1 MINSYKAISGRYLK
15 SNKKRTALTIIGIIL
30 SVALITSICTFILTV
45 QNSMLDK
52 QIKEVGAFHAVV
64 ENANRDDISKLKIN
78 PKIEKLGL
86 GKSEEPVPFIKDKG
100 LGIDYLNESGFE
112 LMNVQ
117 LEEGE
122 LPKKENEIAIERW
135 ILRYFEEGVNL
146 GDKIEINDEKGNAKS
161 YELVGIIKD
170 DWRSQNVG
178 TARGYLAASEE
189 ILQGEGVTALVQI
202 NEKADKWQVINEIE
216 ESVSE
221 GAKVSHNEDL
231 MRLTGESS
239 DSALNQ
245 AVMAVVVMVIGIVVL
260 ATVVVIYNAFQ
271 ISIAERIKQIG
282 LLRAIGTTKKQ
293 IVNLVLRE
301 ATLMILIGVPLG
313 IFFGIVAVYCIA
325 FVFTKLTPSGEFS
338 NLKVVISPIAILIS
352 GIVGA
357 LSIYVSA
364 YLPARVAGR
373 TSPLV
378 AISSQALIKKEKRSR
393 GGLFLGRF
401 LKIDLSM
408 ALKNVKRNKKR
419 FYVTVFSMAISVT
432 LFVTFTSFAK
442 YSSNFTD
449 EVTESDDKDF
459 VITLNYNDDNEVKG
473 ISEELI
479 EKVKNIPNVDNVY
492 KRYSRISTCEALLDA
507 SIIPE
512 EVMKWNKESGK
523 DFGMNEDRL
532 PKAALD
538 GKEKL
543 SIPVVIDTYEES
555 KLEKS
560 NKYIKEGSI
569 EELKEDEIIVVRN
582 TRFFGERTLISPMA
596 NLKVGDEIPLSTN
609 YYYYEGED
617 KNSEVQIREDL
628 DYLSN
633 EVKKL
638 RIAAIVDVPPFKD
651 ADYYEILNIITSEKT
666 AENIIKDNVYLQ
678 NQYYL
683 ESLDIRLTDD
693 IYADDVD
700 ASIRQI
706 ENSNPGIMYSN
717 MIEFNKQDKAFKL
730 QMLILLMGFTI
741 VITLISAV
749 NIVNTVT
756 TNILLRKKELSALEA
771 IGMTKK
777 QVRRMITFE
786 GVLFGIYGG
795 IIGSVLGTVFSYMI
809 YEPMSDIRRFAFVF
823 PWQSI
828 VIAVTAVVIMGY
840 VSALIPLRR
849 LKKDSIIEGIR
860 GE

>member
-45 QNSMLDK
+45 QNSMLEQ

-64 ENANRDDISKLKIN
+64 EKATRADIEKLEIN
-78 PKIEKLGL
+78 PKIDKLGL
-86 GKSEEPVPFIKDKG
+86 GKSEEPVQFIKDK
-100 LGIDYLNESGFE
+100 LIGINHLNESGFE

-122 LPKKENEIAIERW
+122 LPKKGNEIAVERW
-135 ILRYFEEGVNL
+135 ILRYFESGIKV
-146 GDKIEINDEKGNAKS
+146 GDEIEIKDEKGNAKS
-161 YELVGIIKD
+161 YVLSGIVKD
-170 DWRSQNVG
+170 DWRSQNIG
-178 TARGYLAASEE
+178 TAKGYMAVDHE
-189 ILQGEGVTALVQI
+189 ILQGSEVTALVQI
-202 NEKADKWQVINEIE
+202 KEKADKWQVINEIK

-221 GAKVSHNEDL
+221 GAEVSHNEDL

-239 DSALNQ
+239 DSGLN
-245 AVMAVVVMVIGIVVL
+245 AAITTVVIMVIGIVVL

-293 IVNLVLRE
+293 IINLVLRE

-313 IFFGIVAVYCIA
+313 MFFGIIAVYCIA
-325 FVFTKLTPSGEFS
+325 FVFTKLTPTGDFS
-338 NLKVVISPIAILIS
+338 NLKVVLSPITLILS
-352 GIVGA
+352 GIIGA
-357 LSIYVSA
+357 LSIYASA
-364 YLPARVAGR
+364 YLPARSAGK

-401 LKIDLSM
+401 LKIDWGM

-442 YSSNFTD
+442 FSSNFTD
-449 EVTESDDKDF
+449 EITESNDMDF
-459 VITLNYNDDNEVKG
+459 SVSLNYNDDNVDG
-473 ISEELI
+473 ISEKLI
-479 EKVKNIPNVDNVY
+479 DEVKAIPNVENIY
-492 KRYSRISTCEALLDA
+492 KRYSRLSTCEALVDR

-512 EVMKWNKESGK
+512 EVLKWSEESGK
-523 DFGMNEDRL
+523 EFGMNENRL
-532 PKAALD
+532 PTVSLD

-543 SIPVVIDTYEES
+543 SIPVVIDAYDEG

-560 NKYIKEGSI
+560 HKYVKEGSI
-569 EELKEDEIIVVRN
+569 DNLKEDEIIVVRN

-596 NLKVGDEIPLSTN
+596 NLKVGDEVPLSTD
-609 YYYYEGED
+609 YYYDGES
-617 KNSEVQIREDL
+617 SEVQIKEDL
-628 DYLSN
+628 NYASD
-633 EVKKL
+633 EVEKL
-638 RIAAIVDVPPFKD
+638 KVAAIVEVAPFKD
-651 ADYYEILNIITSEKT
+651 ADYYETLNIIVSEKT
-666 AENIIKDNVYLQ
+666 AEKIIKDNLYLQ
-678 NQYYL
+678 NQYYV

-693 IYADDVD
+693 VYVD
-700 ASIRQI
+700 GVDSALREL
-706 ENSNPGIMYSN
+706 ENTNPGITYFN
-717 MIEFNKQDKAFKL
+717 KIEFNKQDKAFKI

-741 VITLISAV
+741 VISLISAV

-756 TNILLRKKELSALEA
+756 TNILLRRKELAALEA
-771 IGMTKK
+771 IGMTNK

-795 IIGSVLGTVFSYMI
+795 IIGSVLGTAFSYML
-809 YEPMSDIRRFAFVF
+809 YEPMSSIRRFAFAF

-828 VIAVTAVVIMGY
+828 IIAVTAVVIVGY
-840 VSALIPLRR
+840 ISALIPLRR
-849 LKKDSIIEGIR
+849 LKKDSIIEVIR

>member
-45 QNSMLDK
+45 QNSMLEQ

-64 ENANRDDISKLKIN
+64 EKATRADIEKLEIN
-78 PKIEKLGL
+78 PKIDKLGL
-86 GKSEEPVPFIKDKG
+86 GKSEEPVQFIKDK
-100 LGIDYLNESGFE
+100 LIGINHLNESGFE

-122 LPKKENEIAIERW
+122 LPKKGNEIAVERW
-135 ILRYFEEGVNL
+135 ILRYFESGIKV
-146 GDKIEINDEKGNAKS
+146 GDEIEIKDEKGNAKS
-161 YELVGIIKD
+161 YVLSGIVKD
-170 DWRSQNVG
+170 DWRSQNIG
-178 TARGYLAASEE
+178 TAKGYMAVDHE
-189 ILQGEGVTALVQI
+189 ILQGSEVTALVQI
-202 NEKADKWQVINEIE
+202 KEKADKWQVINEIK

-221 GAKVSHNEDL
+221 GAEVSHNEDL

-239 DSALNQ
+239 DSGLN
-245 AVMAVVVMVIGIVVL
+245 AAITTVVIMVIGIVVL

-293 IVNLVLRE
+293 IINLVLRE

-313 IFFGIVAVYCIA
+313 MFFGIIAVYCIA
-325 FVFTKLTPSGEFS
+325 FVFTKLTPTGDFS
-338 NLKVVISPIAILIS
+338 NLKVVLSPITLILS
-352 GIVGA
+352 GIIGA
-357 LSIYVSA
+357 LSIYASA
-364 YLPARVAGR
+364 YLPARSAGK

-378 AISSQALIKKEKRSR
+378 AISSQALIKKEKRRR

-401 LKIDLSM
+401 LKIDWGM

-442 YSSNFTD
+442 FSSNFTD
-449 EVTESDDKDF
+449 EITESNDMDF
-459 VITLNYNDDNEVKG
+459 SVSLNYNDDNVDG
-473 ISEELI
+473 ISEKLI
-479 EKVKNIPNVDNVY
+479 DEVKAIPNVENIY
-492 KRYSRISTCEALLDA
+492 KRYSRLSTCEALVDR

-512 EVMKWNKESGK
+512 EVLKWSEESGK
-523 DFGMNEDRL
+523 EFGMNENRL
-532 PKAALD
+532 PTVSLD

-543 SIPVVIDTYEES
+543 SIPVVIDAYDEG

-560 NKYIKEGSI
+560 HKYVKEGSI
-569 EELKEDEIIVVRN
+569 DNLKEDEIIVVRN

-596 NLKVGDEIPLSTN
+596 NLKVGDEVPLSTD
-609 YYYYEGED
+609 YYYYDGES
-617 KNSEVQIREDL
+617 SEVQIKEDL
-628 DYLSN
+628 NYASD
-633 EVKKL
+633 EVEKL
-638 RIAAIVDVPPFKD
+638 KVAAIVEVAPFKD
-651 ADYYEILNIITSEKT
+651 ADYYETLNIIVSEKT
-666 AENIIKDNVYLQ
+666 AEKIIKDNLYLQ
-678 NQYYL
+678 NQYYV

-693 IYADDVD
+693 VYVDDVD
-700 ASIRQI
+700 SALREL
-706 ENSNPGIMYSN
+706 ENTNPGITYFN
-717 MIEFNKQDKAFKL
+717 KIEFNKQDKAFKI

-741 VITLISAV
+741 VISLISAV

-756 TNILLRKKELSALEA
+756 TNILLRRKELAALEA
-771 IGMTKK
+771 IGMTNK

-795 IIGSVLGTVFSYMI
+795 IIGSVLGTAFSYML
-809 YEPMSDIRRFAFVF
+809 YEPMSSIRRFAFAF

-828 VIAVTAVVIMGY
+828 IIAVTAVVIVGY
-840 VSALIPLRR
+840 ISALIPLRR
-849 LKKDSIIEGIR
+849 LKKDSIIEVIR

>member
-45 QNSMLDK
+45 QNSMLEQ

-64 ENANRDDISKLKIN
+64 EKATRADIEKLEIN
-78 PKIEKLGL
+78 PKIDKLGL
-86 GKSEEPVPFIKDKG
+86 GKSEEPVQFIKDK
-100 LGIDYLNESGFE
+100 LIGINHLNESGFE

-122 LPKKENEIAIERW
+122 LPKKGNEIAVERW
-135 ILRYFEEGVNL
+135 ILRYFESGIKV
-146 GDKIEINDEKGNAKS
+146 GDEIEIKDEKGNAKS
-161 YELVGIIKD
+161 YVLSGIVKD
-170 DWRSQNVG
+170 DWRSQNIG
-178 TARGYLAASEE
+178 TAKGYMAVDHE
-189 ILQGEGVTALVQI
+189 ILQGSEVTALVQI
-202 NEKADKWQVINEIE
+202 KEKADKWQVINEIK

-221 GAKVSHNEDL
+221 GAEVSHNEDL

-239 DSALNQ
+239 DSGLN
-245 AVMAVVVMVIGIVVL
+245 AAITTVVIMVIGIVVL

-293 IVNLVLRE
+293 IINLVLRE

-313 IFFGIVAVYCIA
+313 MFFGIIAVYCIA
-325 FVFTKLTPSGEFS
+325 FVFTKLTPTGDFS
-338 NLKVVISPIAILIS
+338 NLKVVLSPITLILS
-352 GIVGA
+352 GIIGA
-357 LSIYVSA
+357 LSIYASA
-364 YLPARVAGR
+364 YLPARSAGK

-401 LKIDLSM
+401 LKIDWGM

-442 YSSNFTD
+442 FSSNFTD
-449 EVTESDDKDF
+449 EITESNDMDF
-459 VITLNYNDDNEVKG
+459 SVSLNYNDDNVDG
-473 ISEELI
+473 ISEKLI
-479 EKVKNIPNVDNVY
+479 DEVKAIPNVENIY
-492 KRYSRISTCEALLDA
+492 KRYSRLSTCEALVDR

-512 EVMKWNKESGK
+512 EVLKWSEESGK
-523 DFGMNEDRL
+523 EFGMNENRL
-532 PKAALD
+532 STVSLD

-543 SIPVVIDTYEES
+543 SIPVVIDAYDEG

-560 NKYIKEGSI
+560 HKYVKEGSI
-569 EELKEDEIIVVRN
+569 DNLKEDAIIVVRN

-596 NLKVGDEIPLSTN
+596 NLKVGDEVPLSTD
-609 YYYYEGED
+609 YYYDGES
-617 KNSEVQIREDL
+617 SEVQIKEDL
-628 DYLSN
+628 NYASD
-633 EVKKL
+633 EVEKL
-638 RIAAIVDVPPFKD
+638 KVAAIVEVAPFKD
-651 ADYYEILNIITSEKT
+651 ADYYETLNIIVSEKT
-666 AENIIKDNVYLQ
+666 AEKIIKDNLYLQ
-678 NQYYL
+678 NQYYV

-693 IYADDVD
+693 VYVD
-700 ASIRQI
+700 GVDSALREL
-706 ENSNPGIMYSN
+706 ENTNPGITYFN
-717 MIEFNKQDKAFKL
+717 KIEFNKQDKAFKI

-741 VITLISAV
+741 VISLISAV

-756 TNILLRKKELSALEA
+756 TNILLRRKELAALEA
-771 IGMTKK
+771 IGMTNK

-795 IIGSVLGTVFSYMI
+795 IIGSVLGTAFSYML
-809 YEPMSDIRRFAFVF
+809 YEPMSSIRRFAFAF

-828 VIAVTAVVIMGY
+828 IIAVTAVVIVGY
-840 VSALIPLRR
+840 ISALIPLRR
-849 LKKDSIIEGIR
+849 LKKDSIIEVIR

>member
-45 QNSMLDK
+45 QNSMLEQ

-64 ENANRDDISKLKIN
+64 EKATRADIEKLEIN
-78 PKIEKLGL
+78 PKIDKLGL
-86 GKSEEPVPFIKDKG
+86 GKSEEPVQFIKDK
-100 LGIDYLNESGFE
+100 LIGINHLNESGFE

-122 LPKKENEIAIERW
+122 LPKKGNEIAVERW
-135 ILRYFEEGVNL
+135 ILRYFESGIKV
-146 GDKIEINDEKGNAKS
+146 GDEIEIKDEKGNAKS
-161 YELVGIIKD
+161 YVLSGIVKD
-170 DWRSQNVG
+170 DWRSQNIG
-178 TARGYLAASEE
+178 TAKGYMAVDHE
-189 ILQGEGVTALVQI
+189 ILQGSEVTALVQI
-202 NEKADKWQVINEIE
+202 KEKADKWQVINEIK

-221 GAKVSHNEDL
+221 GAEVSHNEDL

-239 DSALNQ
+239 DSGLN
-245 AVMAVVVMVIGIVVL
+245 AAITTVVIMVIGIVVL

-293 IVNLVLRE
+293 IINLVLRE

-313 IFFGIVAVYCIA
+313 MFFGIIAVYCIA
-325 FVFTKLTPSGEFS
+325 FVFTKLTPTGDFS
-338 NLKVVISPIAILIS
+338 NLKVVLSPITLILS
-352 GIVGA
+352 GIIGA
-357 LSIYVSA
+357 LSIYASA
-364 YLPARVAGR
+364 YLPARSAGK

-401 LKIDLSM
+401 LKIDWGM

-442 YSSNFTD
+442 FSSNFTD
-449 EVTESDDKDF
+449 EITESNDMDF
-459 VITLNYNDDNEVKG
+459 SVSLNYNDDNVDG
-473 ISEELI
+473 ISEKLI
-479 EKVKNIPNVDNVY
+479 DEVKAIPNVENIY
-492 KRYSRISTCEALLDA
+492 KRYSRLSTCEALVDR

-512 EVMKWNKESGK
+512 EVLKWSEESGK
-523 DFGMNEDRL
+523 EFGMNENRL
-532 PKAALD
+532 PTVSLD

-543 SIPVVIDTYEES
+543 SIPVVIDAYDEG

-560 NKYIKEGSI
+560 HKYVKEGSI
-569 EELKEDEIIVVRN
+569 DNLKEDAIIVVRN

-596 NLKVGDEIPLSTN
+596 NLKVGDEVPLSTD
-609 YYYYEGED
+609 YYYDGES
-617 KNSEVQIREDL
+617 SEVQIKEDL
-628 DYLSN
+628 NYASD
-633 EVKKL
+633 EVEKL
-638 RIAAIVDVPPFKD
+638 KVAAIVEVAPFKD
-651 ADYYEILNIITSEKT
+651 ADYYETLNIIVSEKT
-666 AENIIKDNVYLQ
+666 AEKIIKDNLYLQ
-678 NQYYL
+678 NQYYV

-693 IYADDVD
+693 VYVD
-700 ASIRQI
+700 GVDSALREL
-706 ENSNPGIMYSN
+706 ENTNPGITYFN
-717 MIEFNKQDKAFKL
+717 KIEFNKQDKAFKI

-741 VITLISAV
+741 VISLISAV

-756 TNILLRKKELSALEA
+756 TNILLRRKELAALEA
-771 IGMTKK
+771 IGMTNK

-795 IIGSVLGTVFSYMI
+795 IIGSVLGTAFSYML
-809 YEPMSDIRRFAFVF
+809 YEPMSSIRRFAFAF

-828 VIAVTAVVIMGY
+828 IIAVTAVVIVGY
-840 VSALIPLRR
+840 ISALIPLRR
-849 LKKDSIIEGIR
+849 LKKDSIIEVIR

>member
-45 QNSMLDK
+45 QNSMLEQ

-64 ENANRDDISKLKIN
+64 EKATRADIEKLEIN
-78 PKIEKLGL
+78 PKIDKLGL
-86 GKSEEPVPFIKDKG
+86 GKSEEPVQFIKDK
-100 LGIDYLNESGFE
+100 LIGINHLNESGFE

-122 LPKKENEIAIERW
+122 LPKKGNEIAVERW
-135 ILRYFEEGVNL
+135 ILRYFESGIKV
-146 GDKIEINDEKGNAKS
+146 GDEIEIKDEKGNAKS
-161 YELVGIIKD
+161 YVLSGIVKD
-170 DWRSQNVG
+170 DWRSQNIG
-178 TARGYLAASEE
+178 TAKGYMAVDHE
-189 ILQGEGVTALVQI
+189 ILQGSEVTALVQI
-202 NEKADKWQVINEIE
+202 KEKADKWQVINEIK

-221 GAKVSHNEDL
+221 GAEVSHNEDL

-239 DSALNQ
+239 DSGLN
-245 AVMAVVVMVIGIVVL
+245 AAITTVVIMVIGIVVL

-293 IVNLVLRE
+293 IINLVLRE

-313 IFFGIVAVYCIA
+313 MFFGIIAVYCIA
-325 FVFTKLTPSGEFS
+325 FVFTKLTPTGDFS
-338 NLKVVISPIAILIS
+338 NLKVVLSPITLILS
-352 GIVGA
+352 GIIGA
-357 LSIYVSA
+357 LSIYASA
-364 YLPARVAGR
+364 YLPARSAGK

-401 LKIDLSM
+401 LKIDWGM

-442 YSSNFTD
+442 FSSNFTD
-449 EVTESDDKDF
+449 EITESNDMDF
-459 VITLNYNDDNEVKG
+459 SVSLNYNDDNVDG
-473 ISEELI
+473 ISEKLI
-479 EKVKNIPNVDNVY
+479 DEVKAIPNVENIY
-492 KRYSRISTCEALLDA
+492 KRYSRLSTCEALVDR

-512 EVMKWNKESGK
+512 EVLKWSEKSGK
-523 DFGMNEDRL
+523 EFGMNENRL
-532 PKAALD
+532 PTVSLD

-543 SIPVVIDTYEES
+543 SIPVVIDAYDEG

-560 NKYIKEGSI
+560 HKYVKEGSI
-569 EELKEDEIIVVRN
+569 DNLKEDEIIVVRN

-596 NLKVGDEIPLSTN
+596 NLKVGDEVPLSTD
-609 YYYYEGED
+609 YYYDGES
-617 KNSEVQIREDL
+617 SEVQIKEDL
-628 DYLSN
+628 NYASD
-633 EVKKL
+633 EVEKL
-638 RIAAIVDVPPFKD
+638 KVAAIVEVAPFKD
-651 ADYYEILNIITSEKT
+651 ADYYETLNIIVSEKT
-666 AENIIKDNVYLQ
+666 AEKIIKDNLYLQ
-678 NQYYL
+678 NQYYV

-693 IYADDVD
+693 VYVD
-700 ASIRQI
+700 GVDSALREL
-706 ENSNPGIMYSN
+706 ENTNPGITYFN
-717 MIEFNKQDKAFKL
+717 KIEFNKQDKAFKI

-741 VITLISAV
+741 VISLISAV

-756 TNILLRKKELSALEA
+756 TNILLRRKELAALEA
-771 IGMTKK
+771 IGMTNK

-795 IIGSVLGTVFSYMI
+795 IIGSVLGTAFSYML
-809 YEPMSDIRRFAFVF
+809 YEPMSSIRRFAFAF

-828 VIAVTAVVIMGY
+828 IIAVTAVVIVGY
-840 VSALIPLRR
+840 ISALIPLRR
-849 LKKDSIIEGIR
+849 LKKDSIIEVIR

>member
-45 QNSMLDK
+45 QNSMLEQ

-64 ENANRDDISKLKIN
+64 EKATRADIEKLEIN
-78 PKIEKLGL
+78 PKIDKLGL
-86 GKSEEPVPFIKDKG
+86 GKSEEPVQFIKDK
-100 LGIDYLNESGFE
+100 LIGINHLNESGFE

-122 LPKKENEIAIERW
+122 LPKKGNEIAVERW
-135 ILRYFEEGVNL
+135 ILRYFESGIKV
-146 GDKIEINDEKGNAKS
+146 GDEIEIKDEKGNAKS
-161 YELVGIIKD
+161 YVLSGIVKD
-170 DWRSQNVG
+170 DWRSQNIG
-178 TARGYLAASEE
+178 TAKGYMAVDHE
-189 ILQGEGVTALVQI
+189 ILQGSEVTALVQI
-202 NEKADKWQVINEIE
+202 KEKADKWQVINEIK

-221 GAKVSHNEDL
+221 GAEVSHNEDL

-239 DSALNQ
+239 DSGLN
-245 AVMAVVVMVIGIVVL
+245 AAITTVVIMVIGIVVL

-293 IVNLVLRE
+293 IINLVLRE

-313 IFFGIVAVYCIA
+313 MFFGIIAVYCIA
-325 FVFTKLTPSGEFS
+325 FVFTKLTPTGDFS
-338 NLKVVISPIAILIS
+338 NLKVVLSPITLILS
-352 GIVGA
+352 GIIGA
-357 LSIYVSA
+357 LSIYASA
-364 YLPARVAGR
+364 YLPARSAGK

-401 LKIDLSM
+401 LKIDWGM

-419 FYVTVFSMAISVT
+419 FYVTIFSMAISVT

-442 YSSNFTD
+442 FSSNFTD
-449 EVTESDDKDF
+449 EITESNDMDF
-459 VITLNYNDDNEVKG
+459 SVSLNYNDDNVDG
-473 ISEELI
+473 ISEKLI
-479 EKVKNIPNVDNVY
+479 DEVKAIPNVENIY
-492 KRYSRISTCEALLDA
+492 KRYSRLSTCEALVDR

-512 EVMKWNKESGK
+512 EVLKWSEESGK
-523 DFGMNEDRL
+523 EFGMNENRL
-532 PKAALD
+532 PTVSLD

-543 SIPVVIDTYEES
+543 SIPVVIDAYDEG

-560 NKYIKEGSI
+560 HKYVKEGSI
-569 EELKEDEIIVVRN
+569 DNLKEDEIIVVRN

-596 NLKVGDEIPLSTN
+596 NLKVGDEVPLSTD
-609 YYYYEGED
+609 YYYDGES
-617 KNSEVQIREDL
+617 SEVQIKEDL
-628 DYLSN
+628 NYASD
-633 EVKKL
+633 EVEKL
-638 RIAAIVDVPPFKD
+638 KVAAIVEVAPFKD
-651 ADYYEILNIITSEKT
+651 ADYYETLNIIVSEKT
-666 AENIIKDNVYLQ
+666 AEKIIKDNLYLQ
-678 NQYYL
+678 NQYYV

-693 IYADDVD
+693 VYVD
-700 ASIRQI
+700 GVDSALREL
-706 ENSNPGIMYSN
+706 ENTNPGITYFN
-717 MIEFNKQDKAFKL
+717 KIEFNKQDKAFKI

-741 VITLISAV
+741 VISLISAV

-756 TNILLRKKELSALEA
+756 TNILLRRKELAALEA
-771 IGMTKK
+771 IGMTNK

-795 IIGSVLGTVFSYMI
+795 IIGSVLGTAFSYML
-809 YEPMSDIRRFAFVF
+809 YEPMSSIRRFAFAF

-828 VIAVTAVVIMGY
+828 IIAVTAVVIVGY
-840 VSALIPLRR
+840 ISALIPLRR
-849 LKKDSIIEGIR
+849 LKKDSIIEVIR

>member
-45 QNSMLDK
+45 QNSMLEK

-64 ENANRDDISKLKIN
+64 ENANGDDISKLKIN

-86 GKSEEPVPFIKDKG
+86 GKSEEPVPFIKDKL
-100 LGIDYLNESGFE
+100 LGVDYLNESGFE

-117 LEEGE
+117 FEEGE

-135 ILRYFEEGVNL
+135 ILRYFEEGVKV
-146 GDKIEINDEKGNAKS
+146 GDKIEIKDEDGTVKS
-161 YELVGIIKD
+161 YVLSGIVKD
-170 DWRSQNVG
+170 DWRSQNIG
-178 TARGYLAASEE
+178 IARGYLSASDE
-189 ILQGEGVTALVQI
+189 ILQEAGITALIQI

-216 ESVSE
+216 EGISE

-239 DSALNQ
+239 DSALNS
-245 AVMAVVVMVIGIVVL
+245 AIIAVVVMVIGIVVL

-325 FVFTKLTPSGEFS
+325 FVFTKLTPTGEFS
-338 NLKVVISPIAILIS
+338 NLKVVISPIAIFIS
-352 GIVGA
+352 GVIGT

-364 YLPARVAGR
+364 YLPARAAGR

-378 AISSQALIKKEKRSR
+378 AISSQALIKKEKRNR
-393 GGLFLGRF
+393 GGLFLGRL

-419 FYVTVFSMAISVT
+419 FYVTVFSMAISVM
-432 LFVTFTSFAK
+432 LFVTFTSFSK
-442 YSSNFTD
+442 FSSNFTD
-449 EVTESDDKDF
+449 EVTESDEKDF

-473 ISEELI
+473 IDEEVI
-479 EKVKNIPNVDNVY
+479 ERVKNIPNVDNVY
-492 KRYSRISTCEALLDA
+492 KRYSRISTCEALLDE

-512 EVMKWNKESGK
+512 EVMKWNNESGK
-523 DFGMNEDRL
+523 EFGMNEDRL

-543 SIPVVIDTYEES
+543 SIPVVIDTYEEG

-560 NKYIKEGSI
+560 HKYVKEGSV
-569 EELKEDEIIVVRN
+569 ENLKDDEVIVVRN

-596 NLKVGDEIPLSTN
+596 NLKVGDEIPLSTD
-609 YYYYEGED
+609 YYYYDGES
-617 KNSEVQIREDL
+617 SEVQIRENLNYASD
-628 DYLSN
+628 

-638 RIAAIVDVPPFKD
+638 KVAAIVDVAPFKD
-651 ADYYEILNIITSEKT
+651 ADYYEMLNIIVSEKT
-666 AENIIKDNVYLQ
+666 AEKIIKDNLYLQ
-678 NQYYL
+678 NQYYV

-700 ASIRQI
+700 GAIREI

-717 MIEFNKQDKAFKL
+717 MIEFNKRDKAFKM

-756 TNILLRKKELSALEA
+756 TNILLRKKELAALEA

-786 GVLFGIYGG
+786 GVLFGVYGG
-795 IIGSVLGTVFSYMI
+795 IIGSVIGTAFTYML
-809 YEPMSDIRRFAFVF
+809 YGAMNDIRRFAFVF
-823 PWQSI
+823 PWESI
-828 VIAVTAVVIMGY
+828 LVAVIAVVVMGY
-840 VSALIPLRR
+840 ISALIPLRR

>member
-45 QNSMLDK
+45 QNSMLEQ

-64 ENANRDDISKLKIN
+64 EKATRADIEKLEIN
-78 PKIEKLGL
+78 PKIDKLGL
-86 GKSEEPVPFIKDKG
+86 GKSEEPVQFIKDK
-100 LGIDYLNESGFE
+100 LIGINHLNESGFE

-122 LPKKENEIAIERW
+122 LPKKGNEIAVERW
-135 ILRYFEEGVNL
+135 ILRYFESGIKV
-146 GDKIEINDEKGNAKS
+146 GDEIEIKDEKGNAKS
-161 YELVGIIKD
+161 YVLSGIVKD
-170 DWRSQNVG
+170 DWRSQNIG
-178 TARGYLAASEE
+178 TAKGYMAVDHE
-189 ILQGEGVTALVQI
+189 ILQGSEVTALVQI
-202 NEKADKWQVINEIE
+202 KEKADKWQVINEIK

-221 GAKVSHNEDL
+221 GAEVSHNEDL

-239 DSALNQ
+239 DSGLN
-245 AVMAVVVMVIGIVVL
+245 AAITTVVIMVIGIVVL

-293 IVNLVLRE
+293 IINLVLRE

-313 IFFGIVAVYCIA
+313 MFFGIIAVYCIA
-325 FVFTKLTPSGEFS
+325 FVFTKLTPTGDFS
-338 NLKVVISPIAILIS
+338 NLKVVLSPITLILS
-352 GIVGA
+352 GIIGA
-357 LSIYVSA
+357 LSIYASA
-364 YLPARVAGR
+364 YLPARSAGK

-401 LKIDLSM
+401 LKIDWGM

-442 YSSNFTD
+442 FSSNFTD
-449 EVTESDDKDF
+449 EITESNDMDF
-459 VITLNYNDDNEVKG
+459 SVSLNYNDDNVDG
-473 ISEELI
+473 ISEKLI
-479 EKVKNIPNVDNVY
+479 DEVKAIPNVENIY
-492 KRYSRISTCEALLDA
+492 KRYSRLSTCEALVDR

-512 EVMKWNKESGK
+512 EVLKWSEESGK
-523 DFGMNEDRL
+523 EFGMNENRL
-532 PKAALD
+532 PTVSLD

-543 SIPVVIDTYEES
+543 SIPVVIDAYDEG

-560 NKYIKEGSI
+560 HKYVKEGSI
-569 EELKEDEIIVVRN
+569 DNLKEDAIIVVRN

-596 NLKVGDEIPLSTN
+596 NLKVGDEVPLSTD
-609 YYYYEGED
+609 YYYYDGES
-617 KNSEVQIREDL
+617 SEVQIKEDL
-628 DYLSN
+628 NYASD
-633 EVKKL
+633 EVEKL
-638 RIAAIVDVPPFKD
+638 KVAAIVEVAPFKD
-651 ADYYEILNIITSEKT
+651 ADYYETLNIIVSEKT
-666 AENIIKDNVYLQ
+666 AEKIIKDNLYLQ
-678 NQYYL
+678 NQYYV

-693 IYADDVD
+693 VYVDDVD
-700 ASIRQI
+700 SALREL
-706 ENSNPGIMYSN
+706 ENTNPGITYFN
-717 MIEFNKQDKAFKL
+717 KIEFNKQDKAFKI

-741 VITLISAV
+741 VISLISAV

-756 TNILLRKKELSALEA
+756 TNILLRRKELAALEA
-771 IGMTKK
+771 IGMTNK

-795 IIGSVLGTVFSYMI
+795 IIGSVLGTAFSYML
-809 YEPMSDIRRFAFVF
+809 YEPMSSIRRFAFAF

-828 VIAVTAVVIMGY
+828 IIAVTAVVIVGY
-840 VSALIPLRR
+840 ISALIPLRR
-849 LKKDSIIEGIR
+849 LKKDSIIEVIR

>member
-45 QNSMLDK
+45 QNSMLEQ

-64 ENANRDDISKLKIN
+64 EKATRADIEKLEIN
-78 PKIEKLGL
+78 PKIDKLGL
-86 GKSEEPVPFIKDKG
+86 GKSEEPVQFIKDK
-100 LGIDYLNESGFE
+100 LIGINHLNESGFE

-122 LPKKENEIAIERW
+122 LPKKGNEIAVERW
-135 ILRYFEEGVNL
+135 ILRYFESGIKV
-146 GDKIEINDEKGNAKS
+146 GDEIEIKDEKGNAKS
-161 YELVGIIKD
+161 YVLSGIVKD
-170 DWRSQNVG
+170 DWRSQNIG
-178 TARGYLAASEE
+178 TAKGYMAVDHE
-189 ILQGEGVTALVQI
+189 ILQGSEVTALVQI
-202 NEKADKWQVINEIE
+202 KEKADKWQVINEIK

-221 GAKVSHNEDL
+221 GAEVSHNEDL

-239 DSALNQ
+239 DSGLN
-245 AVMAVVVMVIGIVVL
+245 AAITTVVIMVIGIVVL

-293 IVNLVLRE
+293 IINLVLRE

-313 IFFGIVAVYCIA
+313 MFFGIIAVYCIA
-325 FVFTKLTPSGEFS
+325 FVFTKLTPTGDFS
-338 NLKVVISPIAILIS
+338 NLKVVLSPITLILS
-352 GIVGA
+352 GIIGA
-357 LSIYVSA
+357 LSIYASA
-364 YLPARVAGR
+364 YLPARSAGK

-378 AISSQALIKKEKRSR
+378 AISSQALIKKEKRRR

-401 LKIDLSM
+401 LKIDWGM

-442 YSSNFTD
+442 FSSNFTD
-449 EVTESDDKDF
+449 EITESNDMDF
-459 VITLNYNDDNEVKG
+459 SVSLNYNDDNVDG
-473 ISEELI
+473 ISEKLI
-479 EKVKNIPNVDNVY
+479 DEVKAIPNVENIY
-492 KRYSRISTCEALLDA
+492 KRYSRLSTCEALVDR

-512 EVMKWNKESGK
+512 EVLKWSEESGK
-523 DFGMNEDRL
+523 EFGMNENRL
-532 PKAALD
+532 PTVSLD

-543 SIPVVIDTYEES
+543 SIPVVIDAYDEG

-560 NKYIKEGSI
+560 HKYVKEGSI
-569 EELKEDEIIVVRN
+569 DNLKEDEIIVVRN

-596 NLKVGDEIPLSTN
+596 NLKVGDEVPLSTD
-609 YYYYEGED
+609 YYYYDGES
-617 KNSEVQIREDL
+617 SEVQIKEDL
-628 DYLSN
+628 NYASD
-633 EVKKL
+633 EVEKL
-638 RIAAIVDVPPFKD
+638 KVAAIVEVAPFKD
-651 ADYYEILNIITSEKT
+651 ADYYETLNIIVSEKT
-666 AENIIKDNVYLQ
+666 AEKIIKDNLYLQ
-678 NQYYL
+678 NQYYV

-693 IYADDVD
+693 VYVD
-700 ASIRQI
+700 GVDSALREL
-706 ENSNPGIMYSN
+706 ENTNPGITYFN
-717 MIEFNKQDKAFKL
+717 KIEFNKQDKAFKI

-741 VITLISAV
+741 VISLISAV

-756 TNILLRKKELSALEA
+756 TNILLRRKELAALEA
-771 IGMTKK
+771 IGMTNK

-795 IIGSVLGTVFSYMI
+795 IIGSVLGTAFSYML
-809 YEPMSDIRRFAFVF
+809 YEPMSSIRRFAFAF

-828 VIAVTAVVIMGY
+828 IIAVTAVVIVGY
-840 VSALIPLRR
+840 ISALIPLRR
-849 LKKDSIIEGIR
+849 LKKDSIIEVIR

>member
-45 QNSMLDK
+45 QNSMIE
-52 QIKEVGAFHAVV
+52 QRIKEVGAFHAVV
-64 ENANRDDISKLKIN
+64 ENATRADIDKLEIN
-78 PKIEKLGL
+78 PKIDKLGF
-86 GKSEEPVPFIKDKG
+86 GKSEEPVQFIKDK
-100 LGIDYLNESGFE
+100 LIGINHLNESGFE

-117 LEEGE
+117 LDEGE
-122 LPKKENEIAIERW
+122 IPKKDNEIAIERW
-135 ILRYFEEGVNL
+135 ILRYFENGIKV
-146 GDKIEINDEKGNAKS
+146 GDEIEIKDEEGKAKRYVLS
-161 YELVGIIKD
+161 GIVKD
-170 DWRSQNVG
+170 DWRSQNIG
-178 TARGYLAASEE
+178 TAKGYMAVNDEMLQESE
-189 ILQGEGVTALVQI
+189 VTALVQI
-202 NEKADKWQVINEIE
+202 KEKADKWQVINEIK

-221 GAKVSHNEDL
+221 GAEVSNNEDL
-231 MRLTGESS
+231 MRLMGESS
-239 DSALNQ
+239 DSGLNV
-245 AVMAVVVMVIGIVVL
+245 AIITVVIMVIGIVVL

-301 ATLMILIGVPLG
+301 ATIMILIGVPLG
-313 IFFGIVAVYCIA
+313 IFFGVVAVYCIA
-325 FVFTKLTPSGEFS
+325 FVFTKLTPTGEFS
-338 NLKVVISPIAILIS
+338 NLNVVISPIALLIS
-352 GIVGA
+352 GFVGA
-357 LSIYVSA
+357 LSIYISA
-364 YLPARVAGR
+364 YLPARAAGR

-393 GGLFLGRF
+393 GGLFLGRL

-442 YSSNFTD
+442 FSSNFTD
-449 EVTESDDKDF
+449 EVTEADEKDF
-459 VITLNYNDDNEVKG
+459 AISLNYNDDEVKG
-473 ISEELI
+473 ISNELLEE
-479 EKVKNIPNVDNVY
+479 VKSIPNVENVY
-492 KRYSRISTCEALLDA
+492 KRYSRISTCEALLEE
-507 SIIPE
+507 SIIPK
-512 EVMKWNKESGK
+512 EVMKWNEESGK
-523 DFGMNEDRL
+523 EFGMNENRL
-532 PKAALD
+532 PKVALE

-543 SIPVVIDTYEES
+543 SIPVIIDVYEEG

-560 NKYIKEGSI
+560 QEYVKEGSI
-569 EELKEDEIIVVRN
+569 EDLREDEIIVVRN
-582 TRFFGERTLISPMA
+582 TRFFGERTLMSPMA
-596 NLKVGDEIPLSTN
+596 NLKVGDEIPLSTD
-609 YYYYEGED
+609 YYYYDGES
-617 KNSEVQIREDL
+617 SEVQIRENLNYASD
-628 DYLSN
+628 

-638 RIAAIVDVPPFKD
+638 KVAAIVDVAPFKD
-651 ADYYEILNIITSEKT
+651 TDYYEMLNIIVSEKT
-666 AENIIKDNVYLQ
+666 AENIIKDNLYLQ
-678 NQYYL
+678 NQYYV

-700 ASIRQI
+700 GAIREI

-717 MIEFNKQDKAFKL
+717 MIEFNKRDKAFKM

-756 TNILLRKKELSALEA
+756 TNILLRRKELAALEA

-786 GVLFGIYGG
+786 GILFGIYGG
-795 IIGSVLGTVFSYMI
+795 IIGSVLGTAFSYML

-823 PWQSI
+823 PWESI
-828 VIAVTAVVIMGY
+828 LVAIIAVVIMGY
-840 VSALIPLRR
+840 ISALIPLRR
-849 LKKDSIIEGIR
+849 LKKDSIIEVIR

>member
-15 SNKKRTALTIIGIIL
+15 SNNKRTALTIIGIIL

-45 QNSMLDK
+45 QNSMIEQ
-52 QIKEVGAFHAVV
+52 QIKEVGAFHAAV
-64 ENANRDDISKLKIN
+64 EKATRADIEKLEIN
-78 PKIEKLGL
+78 PKIDKLGL
-86 GKSEEPVPFIKDKG
+86 GKSEEPVQFIKDK
-100 LGIDYLNESGFE
+100 LIGINHLNESGFE

-122 LPKKENEIAIERW
+122 LPKKGNEIAVERW
-135 ILRYFEEGVNL
+135 ILRYFESGIKV
-146 GDKIEINDEKGNAKS
+146 GDEIEIKDEEGNAKS
-161 YELVGIIKD
+161 YVLSGIVKD
-170 DWRSQNVG
+170 DWRSQNIG
-178 TARGYLAASEE
+178 TAKGYMAVDHE
-189 ILQGEGVTALVQI
+189 ILQGSEVTALVQI
-202 NEKADKWQVINEIE
+202 KEKADKWQVINEIK

-221 GAKVSHNEDL
+221 GAEVSHNEDL

-239 DSALNQ
+239 DSGLN
-245 AVMAVVVMVIGIVVL
+245 AAITTVVIMVIGIVVL

-293 IVNLVLRE
+293 IINLVLRE

-313 IFFGIVAVYCIA
+313 MFFGIIAVYCIA
-325 FVFTKLTPSGEFS
+325 FVFTKLTPTGDFS
-338 NLKVVISPIAILIS
+338 NLKVVLSPITLILS
-352 GIVGA
+352 GIIGA
-357 LSIYVSA
+357 LSIYASA
-364 YLPARVAGR
+364 YLPARSAGK

-401 LKIDLSM
+401 LKIDLGM

-442 YSSNFTD
+442 FSSNFTD
-449 EVTESDDKDF
+449 EVTESNDMDF
-459 VITLNYNDDNEVKG
+459 SVSLNYNDDNVDG
-473 ISEELI
+473 ISEKLI
-479 EKVKNIPNVDNVY
+479 DEVKAIPNVENIY
-492 KRYSRISTCEALLDA
+492 KRYSRLSTCEALVDR

-512 EVMKWNKESGK
+512 EVLKWSEESGK
-523 DFGMNEDRL
+523 EFGMNENRL
-532 PKAALD
+532 PTVSLD

-543 SIPVVIDTYEES
+543 SIPVVIDAYDEG

-560 NKYIKEGSI
+560 HKYVKEGSI
-569 EELKEDEIIVVRN
+569 DNLKEDEIIVVRN

-596 NLKVGDEIPLSTN
+596 NLKVGDEVPLSTD
-609 YYYYEGED
+609 YYYYDGES
-617 KNSEVQIREDL
+617 SEVQIKEDL
-628 DYLSN
+628 NYASD
-633 EVKKL
+633 EVEKL
-638 RIAAIVDVPPFKD
+638 KVAAIVEVAPFKD
-651 ADYYEILNIITSEKT
+651 ADYYEALNIIVSEKT
-666 AENIIKDNVYLQ
+666 AEKIIKDNLYLQ
-678 NQYYL
+678 NQYYV

-693 IYADDVD
+693 VYVDDVD
-700 ASIRQI
+700 SALREL
-706 ENSNPGIMYSN
+706 ENTNPGITYFN
-717 MIEFNKQDKAFKL
+717 KIEFNKQDKAFKI

-741 VITLISAV
+741 VISLISAV

-756 TNILLRKKELSALEA
+756 TNILLRRKELAALEA
-771 IGMTKK
+771 IGMTNK

-795 IIGSVLGTVFSYMI
+795 IIGSVLGTAFSYML
-809 YEPMSDIRRFAFVF
+809 YEQMSSIRRFAFAF

-828 VIAVTAVVIMGY
+828 IIAVTAVVIVGY
-840 VSALIPLRR
+840 ISALIPLRR
-849 LKKDSIIEGIR
+849 LKKDSIIEVIR

>member
-45 QNSMLDK
+45 QNSMLEQ

-64 ENANRDDISKLKIN
+64 EKATRADIEKLEIN
-78 PKIEKLGL
+78 PKIDKLGL
-86 GKSEEPVPFIKDKG
+86 GKSEEPVQFIKDK
-100 LGIDYLNESGFE
+100 LIGINHLNESGFE

-122 LPKKENEIAIERW
+122 LPKKGNEIAVERW
-135 ILRYFEEGVNL
+135 ILRYFESGIKV
-146 GDKIEINDEKGNAKS
+146 GDEIEIKDEKGNAKS
-161 YELVGIIKD
+161 YVLSGIVKD
-170 DWRSQNVG
+170 DWRSQNIG
-178 TARGYLAASEE
+178 TAKGYMAVDHE
-189 ILQGEGVTALVQI
+189 ILQGSEVTALVQI
-202 NEKADKWQVINEIE
+202 KEKADKWQVINEIK

-221 GAKVSHNEDL
+221 GAEVSHNEDL

-239 DSALNQ
+239 DSGLN
-245 AVMAVVVMVIGIVVL
+245 AAITTVVIMVIGIVVL

-293 IVNLVLRE
+293 IINLVLRE

-313 IFFGIVAVYCIA
+313 MFFGIIAVYCIA
-325 FVFTKLTPSGEFS
+325 FVFTKLTPTGDFS
-338 NLKVVISPIAILIS
+338 NLKVVLSPITLILS
-352 GIVGA
+352 GIIGA
-357 LSIYVSA
+357 LSIYASA
-364 YLPARVAGR
+364 YLPARSAGK

-401 LKIDLSM
+401 LKIDWGM

-442 YSSNFTD
+442 FSSNFTD
-449 EVTESDDKDF
+449 EITESNDMDF
-459 VITLNYNDDNEVKG
+459 SVSLNYNDDNVDG
-473 ISEELI
+473 ISEKLI
-479 EKVKNIPNVDNVY
+479 DEVKAIPNVENIY
-492 KRYSRISTCEALLDA
+492 KRYSRLSTCEALVDR

-512 EVMKWNKESGK
+512 EVLKWSEESGK
-523 DFGMNEDRL
+523 EFGMNENRL
-532 PKAALD
+532 PTVSLD

-543 SIPVVIDTYEES
+543 SIPVVIDAYDEG

-560 NKYIKEGSI
+560 HKYVKEGSI
-569 EELKEDEIIVVRN
+569 DNLKEDEIIVVRN

-596 NLKVGDEIPLSTN
+596 NLKVGDEVPLSTD
-609 YYYYEGED
+609 YYYYDGES
-617 KNSEVQIREDL
+617 SEVQIKEDL
-628 DYLSN
+628 NYASD
-633 EVKKL
+633 EVEKL
-638 RIAAIVDVPPFKD
+638 KVAAIVEVAPFKD
-651 ADYYEILNIITSEKT
+651 ADYYETLNIIVSEKT
-666 AENIIKDNVYLQ
+666 AEKIIKDNLYLQ
-678 NQYYL
+678 NQYYV

-693 IYADDVD
+693 VYVD
-700 ASIRQI
+700 GVDSALREL
-706 ENSNPGIMYSN
+706 ENTNPGITYFN
-717 MIEFNKQDKAFKL
+717 KIEFNKQDKAFKI

-741 VITLISAV
+741 VISLISAV

-756 TNILLRKKELSALEA
+756 TNILLRRKELAALEA
-771 IGMTKK
+771 IGMTNK

-795 IIGSVLGTVFSYMI
+795 IIGSVLGTAFSYML
-809 YEPMSDIRRFAFVF
+809 YEPMSSIRRFAFAF

-828 VIAVTAVVIMGY
+828 IIAVTAVVIVGY
-840 VSALIPLRR
+840 ISALIPLRR
-849 LKKDSIIEGIR
+849 LKKDSIIEVIR

>member
-45 QNSMLDK
+45 QNSMLEQ

-64 ENANRDDISKLKIN
+64 EKATRADIEKLEIN
-78 PKIEKLGL
+78 PKIDKLGL
-86 GKSEEPVPFIKDKG
+86 GKSEEPVQFIKDK
-100 LGIDYLNESGFE
+100 LIGINHLNESGFE

-122 LPKKENEIAIERW
+122 LPKKGNEIAVERW
-135 ILRYFEEGVNL
+135 ILRYFESGIKV
-146 GDKIEINDEKGNAKS
+146 GDEIEIKDEKGNAKS
-161 YELVGIIKD
+161 YVLSGIVKD
-170 DWRSQNVG
+170 DWRSQNIG
-178 TARGYLAASEE
+178 TAKGYMAVDHE
-189 ILQGEGVTALVQI
+189 ILQGSEVTALVQI
-202 NEKADKWQVINEIE
+202 KEKADKWQVINEIK

-221 GAKVSHNEDL
+221 GAEVSHNEDL

-239 DSALNQ
+239 DSGLN
-245 AVMAVVVMVIGIVVL
+245 AAITTVVIMVIGIVVL

-293 IVNLVLRE
+293 IINLVLRE

-313 IFFGIVAVYCIA
+313 MFFGIIAVYCIA
-325 FVFTKLTPSGEFS
+325 FVFTKLTPTGDFS
-338 NLKVVISPIAILIS
+338 NLKVVLSPITLILS
-352 GIVGA
+352 GIIGA
-357 LSIYVSA
+357 LSIYASA
-364 YLPARVAGR
+364 YLPARSAGK

-401 LKIDLSM
+401 LKIDWGM

-432 LFVTFTSFAK
+432 LFVTFTFFAK
-442 YSSNFTD
+442 FSSNFTD
-449 EVTESDDKDF
+449 EITESNDMDF
-459 VITLNYNDDNEVKG
+459 SVSLNYNDDNVDG
-473 ISEELI
+473 ISEKLI
-479 EKVKNIPNVDNVY
+479 DEVKAIPNVENIY
-492 KRYSRISTCEALLDA
+492 KRYSRLSTCEALVDR

-512 EVMKWNKESGK
+512 EVLKWSEESGK
-523 DFGMNEDRL
+523 EFGMNENRL
-532 PKAALD
+532 PTVSLD

-543 SIPVVIDTYEES
+543 SIPVVIDAYDEG

-560 NKYIKEGSI
+560 HKYVKEGSI
-569 EELKEDEIIVVRN
+569 DNLKEDEIIVVRN

-596 NLKVGDEIPLSTN
+596 NLKVGDEVPLSTD
-609 YYYYEGED
+609 YYYYDGES
-617 KNSEVQIREDL
+617 SEVQIKEDL
-628 DYLSN
+628 NYASD
-633 EVKKL
+633 EVEKL
-638 RIAAIVDVPPFKD
+638 KVAAIVEVAPFKD
-651 ADYYEILNIITSEKT
+651 ADYYETLNIIVSEKT
-666 AENIIKDNVYLQ
+666 AEKIIKDNLYLQ
-678 NQYYL
+678 NQYYV

-693 IYADDVD
+693 VYVD
-700 ASIRQI
+700 GVDSALREL
-706 ENSNPGIMYSN
+706 ENTNPGITYFN
-717 MIEFNKQDKAFKL
+717 KIEFNKQDKAFKI

-741 VITLISAV
+741 VISLISAV

-756 TNILLRKKELSALEA
+756 TNILLRRKELAALEA
-771 IGMTKK
+771 IGMTNK

-795 IIGSVLGTVFSYMI
+795 IIGSVLGTAFSYML
-809 YEPMSDIRRFAFVF
+809 YEPMSSIRRFAFAF

-828 VIAVTAVVIMGY
+828 IIAVTAVVIVGY
-840 VSALIPLRR
+840 ISALIPLRR
-849 LKKDSIIEGIR
+849 LKKDSIIEVIR